1 MNVLFPA
8 QESDWGVER
17 GKKSIYSILQTKK

>member
-8 QESDWGVER
+8 QESDWGVE
-17 GKKSIYSILQTKK
+17 KEKNNIYSTLQTKK